1 MDPATRTIDP
11 LQRRAGAPM
20 GMFVGDALA
29 MPVHWY
35 YDRRALARDYGYVT
49 DYLPPRNPHPDSI
62 LWRSSYRPSGPKGD
76 ILHEQARFWGRSGI
90 HYHQF
95 LQAGE
100 NTLNLKLSALLIE
113 SLNQQRAYRAGAYL
127 QDYIR
132 YMTTPGN
139 HSDTYVEEYHRRFF
153 ANYAA
158 GSPPTACGVTE
169 KHVSGIIG
177 MIPVAVFYADTPP
190 AARAKAFEHL
200 HLTHLGP
207 RMDAAGAF
215 LLDVLLPVLGGAPLG
230 QVLTDLLRR
239 QANPLL
245 GHPLEKWLKHP
256 DDVVIGR
263 RLSPACYVEDAIP
276 AIAYLAL
283 KYATDLEQALVVN
296 TNLGGDNAGRGAVL
310 GALLGAANGLA
321 AIPPRWQTGLLQ
333 PPPTLSAPP
342 PMDAA

>member
-1 MDPATRTIDP
+1 MELSTHP
-11 LQRRAGAPM
+11 LDLPQRRVGALM
-20 GMFVGDALA
+20 AMFIGDALA

-35 YDRRALARDYGYVT
+35 YNRRALATDYGHVT
-49 DYLPPRNPHPDSI
+49 DYLTPRNPHPDSI
-62 LWRSSYRPSGPKGD
+62 LWRSSYRPAGPKGD
-76 ILHEQARFWGRSGI
+76 ILHEHARYWGRAGI

-95 LQAGE
+95 LRAGE
-100 NTLNLKLSALLIE
+100 NTLNLKLCALLID
-113 SLNQQRAYRAGAYL
+113 SLNQHGAYHAETYA
-127 QDYIR
+127 QAYIR
-132 YMTTPGN
+132 YMTTPG
-139 HSDTYVEEYHRRFF
+139 HHADTYVEEYHRRFF

-177 MIPVAVFYADTPP
+177 MVPVAVFYAGTPP

-207 RMDAAGAF
+207 RMDAAAAF
-215 LLDVLLPVLGGAPLG
+215 LLDVLLPVLGGSPLR
-230 QVLTDLLRR
+230 QVLTDLIRR

-245 GHPLEKWLKHP
+245 GFPLEKWLDHP
-256 DDVVIGR
+256 DDVVIGQ

-283 KYATDLEQALVVN
+283 KYPDDIAQALVVN

-310 GALLGAANGLA
+310 GALLGAANGIA
-321 AIPPRWQTGLLQ
+321 AIPARWQTGLLH
-333 PPPTLSAPP
+333 PPPPLGACGPS
-342 PMDAA
+342 DAA

>member
-1 MDPATRTIDP
+1 MDHAHHTIDP
-11 LQRRAGAPM
+11 LQRRTGALM
-20 GMFVGDALA
+20 AMFVGDALA

-76 ILHEQARFWGRSGI
+76 ILHDQARFWGRSGI

-132 YMTTPGN
+132 YMTTPGS
-139 HSDTYVEEYHRRFF
+139 HADTYVEEYHRRFF

-158 GSPPTACGVTE
+158 GSPPTACGVPE
-169 KHVSGIIG
+169 KHISGIIG
-177 MIPVAVFYADTPP
+177 MVPVAVFYAHTPST
-190 AARAKAFEHL
+190 ARAKALEHL

-207 RMDAAGAF
+207 GMDAAGAF
-215 LLDVLLPVLGGAPLG
+215 LLDVLLPLLAGAPLG

-239 QANPLL
+239 QVNPLL
-245 GHPLEKWLKHP
+245 GHPLEKWLMLP
-256 DDVVIGR
+256 DETVIGG

-283 KYATDLEQALVVN
+283 KYATDPEKALVVN

-310 GALLGAANGLA
+310 GALLGAANGLS
-321 AIPPRWQTGLLQ
+321 AIPDRWRTGLLH
-333 PPPTLSAPP
+333 PPPTLDAPAP
-342 PMDAA
+342 LDAA

>member
-1 MDPATRTIDP
+1 MSLSDHAISPS
-11 LQRRAGAPM
+11 QRRAGALTA
-20 GMFVGDALA
+20 MFIGDALA

-35 YDRRALARDYGYVT
+35 YNRQALTRDYGYVT
-49 DYLPPRNPHPDSI
+49 DYLAPRNPHPDSI

-76 ILHEQARFWGRSGI
+76 ILHAQARFWGRAGI

-100 NTLNLKLSALLIE
+100 NTLNLKLCALLIE
-113 SLNQQRAYRAGAYL
+113 SLNQHRAYRAEAFAD
-127 QDYIR
+127 DYIR
-132 YMTTPGN
+132 YMTTPGS
-139 HSDTYVEEYHRRFF
+139 HADTYVEEYHRRFF

-158 GSPPTACGVTE
+158 GSPPTACGVAE

-177 MIPVAVFYADTPP
+177 MIPVAVFYADSPP
-190 AARAKAFEHL
+190 AARAKALEHL

-207 RMDAAGAF
+207 RMEAAGAF

-230 QVLTDLLRR
+230 EVLTDLIRR
-239 QANPLL
+239 QVNPLL
-245 GHPLEKWLKHP
+245 GHPLEKWLNHP
-256 DDVVIGR
+256 DDVVIGQ

-283 KYATDLEQALVVN
+283 KYSADLEQALVVN

-310 GALLGAANGLA
+310 GALLGAANGVA
-321 AIPPRWQTGLLQ
+321 AIPDRWRRGLLH
-333 PPPTLSAPP
+333 PPPTLSGPG
-342 PMDAA
+342 PMAAV